1 MTSHGNTTD
10 LAGLRARV
18 ATLEGIV
25 GGDTAH
31 GKAAPLGIPLGVP
44 LGIPLGVPLGVPEID
59 RALPWGGLARAGLH
73 EIFGARGNGGDAGA
87 ADGFAAILLARLASQ
102 PTPNQPTSSQRAIWV
117 RGMDDPDTA
126 PLYLPG
132 LAAFGLDPAR
142 LLVVRARN
150 DAEVLWALE
159 EGARSPALAAILG
172 EVRAADFTASRRL
185 QLAAASSGV
194 SVLLRRA
201 YSPAGHGG
209 GDPPASAALTRWR
222 ISPAP
227 GGIEPL
233 AGPIA
238 DRIGGNIFGP
248 ARWRVA
254 LMRCR
259 GGRPGEWLLEWDDAT
274 GDLAVVT
281 EAGDRQDRQNSERQN
296 AA

>member
-1 MTSHGNTTD
+1 MTSHANTTD
-10 LAGLRARV
+10 LACLRARI
-18 ATLEGIV
+18 AALEGI
-25 GGDTAH
+25 GGN
-31 GKAAPLGIPLGVP
+31 AAQARA
-44 LGIPLGVPLGVPEID
+44 VPLGVPEID

-73 EIFGARGNGGDAGA
+73 EIIGGRGNGGDAGA
-87 ADGFAAILLARLASQ
+87 ADGFAAVLLARLASPSTPAQSAPAQ
-102 PTPNQPTSSQRAIWV
+102 PRPSQRVIWV
-117 RGMDDPDTA
+117 RKMDDSDTA

-194 SVLLRRA
+194 CVLLRRA
-201 YSPAGHGG
+201 YSPTSPGG
-209 GDPPASAALTRWR
+209 GDAPASAALTRWR
-222 ISPAP
+222 ASPAP

-233 AGPIA
+233 ASN
-238 DRIGGNIFGP
+238 IGDGIGSDIVGL
-248 ARWRVA
+248 ARWRIA
-254 LMRCR
+254 LIRCR

-281 EAGDRQDRQNSERQN
+281 ASGDRQDRQNPERQN

>member
-1 MTSHGNTTD
+1 MTAPGNTTD
-10 LAGLRARV
+10 LTRLRARI
-18 ATLEGIV
+18 ATLEGI
-25 GGDTAH
+25 GGDPAH
-31 GKAAPLGIPLGVP
+31 GEGVPLGVP
-44 LGIPLGVPLGVPEID
+44 LGVPRGVPLGVPEID

-73 EIFGARGNGGDAGA
+73 EIFGTRGNGGDAGA
-87 ADGFAAILLARLASQ
+87 ADGFAAILLARLAAS
-102 PTPNQPTSSQRAIWV
+102 PASDRPTSDRPVPAQSQRAIWV
-117 RGMDDPDTA
+117 RGMDDADTA

-201 YSPAGHGG
+201 YSPTGRAGAL
-209 GDPPASAALTRWR
+209 PASAALTRWR
-222 ISPAP
+222 ASPAP
-227 GGIEPL
+227 GGTGRL
-233 AGPIA
+233 AG
-238 DRIGGNIFGP
+238 GMGNDSVGP
-248 ARWRVA
+248 ARWRIA

-259 GGRPGEWLLEWDDAT
+259 GGGPGEWLLEWHDAT

-281 EAGDRQDRQNSERQN
+281 ASGDRQDRQN